1 MKNLL
6 IRMCAGLLLAASV
19 DVHAQPAGTAVPV
32 TVDNFKRAETDLY
45 LAGFVKQGALGK
57 FFHHRELPVENTGVR
72 PNRDTLYSL
81 VVFDLDAGPVTITL
95 PDAGK
100 RFMSLMVINQDH
112 YALETV
118 YTAGDHTYTRE
129 KIGTRYLFAAART
142 LVDPANPEDVKQAQA
157 LQDAIKVS
165 QPGGL
170 GRFEVPNWDQASQK
184 KVRDALLV
192 LNEMVPDMRNA
203 GGRKDEV
210 DPVRHL
216 IGTASLWG
224 LNPDKEAVYL
234 NVTPT
239 KNDGKTIYKL
249 TVPGNVPVNAFW
261 SVIVYDATGHL
272 QKNRYNAYSFNSI
285 TAGKNA
291 DGSVAVQFG
300 GCDGK
305 IPNCLPIMQGWN
317 YTVRLYR
324 PRPEVLNGTW
334 KFPEAREAT

>member
-1 MKNLL
+1 M
-6 IRMCAGLLLAASV
+6 G
-19 DVHAQPAGTAVPV
+19 
-32 TVDNFKRAETDLY
+32 
-45 LAGFVKQGALGK
+45 
-57 FFHHRELPVENTGVR
+57 ELPPGPRTPSLIQTMGWWMR
-72 PNRDTLYSL
+72 PVSFLERNRARY
-81 VVFDLDAGPVTITL
+81 
-95 PDAGK
+95 GK
-100 RFMSLMVINQDH
+100 RFTIRL
-112 YALETV
+112 L
-118 YTAGDHTYTRE
+118 G
-129 KIGTRYLFAAART
+129 G
-142 LVDPANPEDVKQAQA
+142 PAFVMLSDPEDVKQVHA
-157 LQDAIKVS
+157 LQDAIKVEQS
-165 QPGGL
+165 GGPGK
-170 GRFEVPNWDQASQK
+170 FEVPNWDQASQK

-239 KNDGKTIYKL
+239 KNDGKTIYTL

-272 QKNRYNAYSFNSI
+272 QKNQYNAYSFNSI